1 MNRNTVDKYEKGA
14 KKRRQKTKEIKKEE
28 KRTEKKK
35 KKKLKSVQMVDGCQL
50 ESGYM
55 QVAVEWILKLRVIEV
70 RR

>member
-28 KRTEKKK
+28 KRTE